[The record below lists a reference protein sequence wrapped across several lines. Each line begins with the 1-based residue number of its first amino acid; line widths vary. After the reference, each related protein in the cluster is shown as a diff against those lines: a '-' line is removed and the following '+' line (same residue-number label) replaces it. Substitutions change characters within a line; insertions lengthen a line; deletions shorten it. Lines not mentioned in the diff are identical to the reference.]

1 MRITSLLAL
10 PLLAGVTGLVASPST
25 APAQQ
30 ISISFGTR
38 LGPEI
43 RVYSYSQERL
53 GEWRSNYRH
62 WTPVT
67 LYDVNGRYYRNNVRG
82 ARPVVVYQYNN
93 QYFFPPQEQ
102 GWNGADRRYD
112 YRRQPNQSDYGRG
125 ERYSSDAFTFS
136 ARLGTEVGVLAYSE
150 DRAGDW
156 RNNTRRWTPVTLY
169 EVNGRY
175 FPKNGPGA
183 RQVTMYRYRNEY
195 FLPPQDRAWDG
206 SDRRFDYNHKPTQED
221 YRRARG
227 HP

>member
-67 LYDVNGRYYRNNVRG
+67 LYDVNGRY
-82 ARPVVVYQYNN
+82 
-93 QYFFPPQEQ
+93 
-102 GWNGADRRYD
+102 
-112 YRRQPNQSDYGRG
+112 
-125 ERYSSDAFTFS
+125 
-136 ARLGTEVGVLAYSE
+136 
-150 DRAGDW
+150 
-156 RNNTRRWTPVTLY
+156 
-169 EVNGRY
+169 